1 MEDGMLHLF
10 KQRLNSDLYARFL
23 IESKAEIL
31 GLLRALRE
39 ERSQIVLHF
48 SDNRYIASR
57 VLEVWQQKDRVAF
70 DFGPDAAANE
80 ALLAAGHAVAE
91 TCLRQVSI
99 QFELNGL
106 RRIELSDGPALET
119 AVPDCMLRLQRREAF
134 RVPTPTLRPITL
146 FVPAQD
152 HCPRDVHMRVIDI
165 SSGGIGTV
173 CDTSVFEP
181 QSGTVLD
188 NCQLA
193 LPEVGLVIADIEIR
207 HVDITTDALN
217 RTQAQCGMRF
227 LTLSPQMSAF
237 VQRFVMKLEREWRML
252 R

>member
-70 DFGPDAAANE
+70 DFGPDATANE

-99 QFELNGL
+99 QFELKGL

-146 FVPAQD
+146 FVPGQD

-181 QSGTVLD
+181 QAGTVLD

-207 HVDITTDALN
+207 HVDITTDAFN